1 MVWLVIA
8 FLASILTAFQLIPQ
22 TIKTVQSKDLTGV
35 SLLAFSIISLSALLW
50 LFYGLH
56 LNNTA
61 LIFAN
66 SISLICAAIIV
77 LLKLKRMKKKRTSSK
92 IIKTHL

>member
-1 MVWLVIA
+1 MIWLVIA
-8 FLASILTAFQLIPQ
+8 FSASVLTAFQLIPQ

-35 SLLAFSIISLSALLW
+35 SLLAFSIISLTALLW
-50 LFYGLH
+50 LLYGLH

-66 SISLICAAIIV
+66 SISLICAVVIV
-77 LLKLKRMKKKRTSSK
+77 IMKLKRM
-92 IIKTHL
+92 